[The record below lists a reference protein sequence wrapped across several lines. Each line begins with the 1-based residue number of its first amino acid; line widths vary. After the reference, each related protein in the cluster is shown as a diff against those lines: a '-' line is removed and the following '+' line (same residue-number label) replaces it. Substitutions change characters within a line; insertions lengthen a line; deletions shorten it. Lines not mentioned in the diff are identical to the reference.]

1 MSNKLHYPML
11 EEAPRFPRISNINI
25 IIVENDPMSA
35 MGAQVAAG
43 ALREAEPLCECTPLA
58 HGCDSN

>member
-1 MSNKLHYPML
+1 ML